1 MNPHSKQ
8 PPQTG
13 ILVQVNYGRRR
24 CFHTHANTISA
35 DGMFL
40 STRTLSL
47 PINSNI
53 SLKFSIGNDC
63 YEISAIV
70 TGDCSDGIYVG
81 FHKLQPNAYDSFC
94 RQRDLHVH
102 ASYTAFSIEPVTALS
117 KWQKQREQERLN
129 NNKTI
134 PHNLFCTKMPRS
146 AHSMRKAQHTGI
158 ST

>member
-1 MNPHSKQ
+1 VTLHNKQ
-8 PPQTG
+8 PSQTS

-24 CFHTHANTISA
+24 CFHTQANAISA

-53 SLKFSIGNDC
+53 SLKFSIDNNC

-81 FHKLQPNAYDSFC
+81 FHKLQPDAYDSFC
-94 RQRDLHVH
+94 RQNNLHDH
-102 ASYTAFSIEPVTALS
+102 ASYSALSAESVTALS
-117 KWQKQREQERLN
+117 KWKKQRRKEVLN
-129 NNKTI
+129 RNKEI
-134 PHNLFCTKMPRS
+134 PLCALKGATNQHLNL
-146 AHSMRKAQHTGI
+146 I
-158 ST
+158 NL